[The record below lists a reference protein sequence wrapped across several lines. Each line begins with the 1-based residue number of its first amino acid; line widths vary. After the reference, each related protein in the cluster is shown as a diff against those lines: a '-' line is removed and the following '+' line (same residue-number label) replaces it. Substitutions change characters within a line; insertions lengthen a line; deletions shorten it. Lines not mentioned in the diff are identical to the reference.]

1 MKRAYVFLL
10 VGALAV
16 ALLGG
21 VRGWRNYRLT
31 RDTDSSSTV
40 LPESASREDV
50 EILDGLASA
59 YRANCEDC
67 GAALHYAS
75 KSYELAPDT
84 TRLFKA
90 KLSAAGCY
98 RKQGDESQARKL
110 YQEVRNRA
118 SEPYFKSKA
127 MYALG
132 KMEGDTEESLRE
144 VVAKYPETE
153 VAYAAVGQIAER
165 RAPTS
170 RRAVTEELMS
180 MAEEFAQAGEERQ
193 AAASLYRCAHLYR
206 QQGKEKDCMDVW
218 EAIARDYPESAWA
231 AQAQQ
236 DIVAH
241 YYAHRQWGKVIQ
253 VTQEIIDKY
262 PDQEFI
268 LPAHT
273 ASLTGFAQMEMGV
286 ARQFLAIE
294 KKYPR

>member
-1 MKRAYVFLL
+1 MKRAYVFIL

-16 ALLGG
+16 ALLAG
-21 VRGWRNYRLT
+21 VRGWRNYRLM
-31 RDTDSSSTV
+31 RDRDSSGTV
-40 LPESASREDV
+40 LPESASYEDA
-50 EILDGLASA
+50 EILDALAFA
-59 YRANCEDC
+59 YRANSQDC

-75 KSYELAPDT
+75 KSYELVPDT

-90 KLSAAGCY
+90 KLAAAGCY
-98 RKQGDESQARKL
+98 REQGDESQAKKL
-110 YQEVRNRA
+110 YQEVRNTASDPQFKARA
-118 SEPYFKSKA
+118 LYE
-127 MYALG
+127 LG

-153 VAYAAVGQIAER
+153 AAYTAVGQIAER

-193 AAASLYRCAHLYR
+193 AAASLYRCAELYR
-206 QQGKEKDCMDVW
+206 RQGKEKDCMGVW

-231 AQAQQ
+231 AQAQH

-241 YYAHRQWGKVIQ
+241 YYAHRQWDKVIQ

-273 ASLTGFAQMEMGV
+273 WSATGFAQMEMGV